1 MIGAQV
7 QIDYND
13 EIWDSL
19 HKTVVFRGV
28 VTKDVITDAEV
39 VTIPA
44 EVVAKYGVVLRVGVY
59 GVDADG
65 NLAIPT
71 IWADLGIVRDAANP
85 SGDTTT
91 DQSLPVWVQIQAMI
105 GNLEDLDTTARD
117 NLVVA
122 INEAMTKGGGEV
134 DAAEIQRIVEDY
146 LAANP
151 PTVTETDPTVP
162 IWAKQP
168 TKPTYT
174 AAEVGAIPQDNLQ
187 ETINEALAQA
197 KASGEFDGADGQPGE
212 NGTDGYSPTANVT
225 QNDNG
230 ATITITDKNGT
241 TTATVKNGKDG
252 ADGIPGKDGTT
263 GADGKDGITPTIGD
277 NGNWYLGDTD
287 TGKPSR
293 GEEGPQGPQGATGP
307 QGPAGPAGVDG
318 TQGPAGAD
326 GVSIQSVEQT
336 TTSTEDGGINVIT
349 VTKTDGTSSTFAVR
363 NGSRGSVGPAGA
375 DGHPGADG
383 HTPEYGVDYGTPE
396 QISGIA
402 QQAAEILQPEVDQ
415 IKDDLSAAV
424 SQHNTDETA
433 HNDLRIALQDLS
445 DRINAALD
453 SDDTTLDQMSE
464 VVAYIKSNKSLIDAI
479 TTSKVNVAD
488 IVNDL
493 VTNVA
498 DKPLSAAQGVVIKT
512 LIDALRNDKLDAA
525 ELTNA
530 VNTALTQAKESGE
543 FDGIQGPVGPQ
554 GEKGEKGEQGP
565 QGEKGDPGPVGPQ
578 GEPGER
584 GKQGPQGPQ
593 GEKGEKGDDGRT
605 LSVCGV
611 GPDTFGNVSLT
622 AADVSALP
630 ATGGDMTGSI
640 SMGGN
645 KVTALGSPTDSGD
658 AATKGYVDGK
668 HLSRN
673 VVISTTWTGNAAP
686 YTQSVSVNG
695 ILSTDEPHITPVYS
709 SALETALSEKEAW
722 AMISKAETS
731 DGTIIFTCF
740 EDKPTTSISIQIEV
754 NR

>member
-122 INEAMTKGGGEV
+122 INEAMTKGGGGEV

-146 LAANP
+146 LAGNP

-241 TTATVKNGKDG
+241 TTATITNGKDG
-252 ADGIPGKDGTT
+252 ADGHP
-263 GADGKDGITPTIGD
+263 GADG
-277 NGNWYLGDTD
+277 
-287 TGKPSR
+287 
-293 GEEGPQGPQGATGP
+293 A
-307 QGPAGPAGVDG
+307 
-318 TQGPAGAD
+318 
-326 GVSIQSVEQT
+326 
-336 TTSTEDGGINVIT
+336 
-349 VTKTDGTSSTFAVR
+349 
-363 NGSRGSVGPAGA
+363 
-375 DGHPGADG
+375 PGADG

-402 QQAAEILQPEVDQ
+402 
-415 IKDDLSAAV
+415 
-424 SQHNTDETA
+424 
-433 HNDLRIALQDLS
+433 
-445 DRINAALD
+445 
-453 SDDTTLDQMSE
+453 
-464 VVAYIKSNKSLIDAI
+464 
-479 TTSKVNVAD
+479 
-488 IVNDL
+488 
-493 VTNVA
+493 
-498 DKPLSAAQGVVIKT
+498 
-512 LIDALRNDKLDAA
+512 
-525 ELTNA
+525 
-530 VNTALTQAKESGE
+530 
-543 FDGIQGPVGPQ
+543 
-554 GEKGEKGEQGP
+554 
-565 QGEKGDPGPVGPQ
+565 
-578 GEPGER
+578 
-584 GKQGPQGPQ
+584 
-593 GEKGEKGDDGRT
+593 
-605 LSVCGV
+605 
-611 GPDTFGNVSLT
+611 
-622 AADVSALP
+622 
-630 ATGGDMTGSI
+630 
-640 SMGGN
+640 
-645 KVTALGSPTDSGD
+645 
-658 AATKGYVDGK
+658 
-668 HLSRN
+668 
-673 VVISTTWTGNAAP
+673 
-686 YTQSVSVNG
+686 
-695 ILSTDEPHITPVYS
+695 
-709 SALETALSEKEAW
+709 
-722 AMISKAETS
+722 
-731 DGTIIFTCF
+731 
-740 EDKPTTSISIQIEV
+740 
-754 NR
+754 